1 MRGELKPV
9 QKRTLTQEAFDQLVS
24 YIQDG
29 TLNPGDAL
37 PSQQELARQLS
48 VSRPVLREA
57 MQRLEAAGLIEIR
70 HGSGTY
76 VAQPPVESLLDS
88 IFKNYNY
95 EKALEVLEVRLI
107 LEAEMAGLA
116 AVRATEEDIDRM
128 QQAVDKIRHLNSDG
142 DLTVEGADDF
152 HRALGQASHNTVLSS
167 IAKILY
173 LPNYIQGIRVE
184 LALPDISAHEHESHL
199 RLLDAVRSGDSELAR
214 ETAREHLERSHGSS
228 RQAAELRRR
237 ISENGQELA

>member
-9 QKRTLTQEAFDQLVS
+9 QKRPLTQEAFDQLVT

-29 TLNPGDAL
+29 ELHPGDPL
-37 PSQQELARQLS
+37 PSQHELARQLS

-88 IFKNYNY
+88 IFKNYSY

-107 LEAEMAGLA
+107 LEAEAAGLA
-116 AVRATEEDIDRM
+116 ALRATEEDFARM
-128 QQAVDKIRHLNSDG
+128 QAAVDKIRDLSSEG
-142 DLTVEGADDF
+142 DITVAGADAF
-152 HRALGQASHNTVLSS
+152 HQALGQASHNSVLSGLAR
-167 IAKILY
+167 IMHM
-173 LPNYIQGIRVE
+173 PNYIQGVRVE
-184 LALPDISAHEHESHL
+184 LALPDISAHEYESHL
-199 RLLDAVRSGDSELAR
+199 RLLDAVRTREPEKAR
-214 ETAREHLERSHGSS
+214 AAAREHLERSHGST
-228 RQAAELRRR
+228 RQAAELQRR
-237 ISENGQELA
+237 ISENR

>member
-95 EKALEVLEVRLI
+95 EKALEC
-107 LEAEMAGLA
+107 
-116 AVRATEEDIDRM
+116 
-128 QQAVDKIRHLNSDG
+128 
-142 DLTVEGADDF
+142 
-152 HRALGQASHNTVLSS
+152 
-167 IAKILY
+167 
-173 LPNYIQGIRVE
+173 
-184 LALPDISAHEHESHL
+184 L
-199 RLLDAVRSGDSELAR
+199 RFA
-214 ETAREHLERSHGSS
+214 
-228 RQAAELRRR
+228 
-237 ISENGQELA
+237 